1 MFPLIELAT
10 SLINKLFP
18 DKTKAAELQAQLL
31 QMQAEGSLKEIEAK
45 YNLAGQ
51 QIDVD
56 KQEASVGQSLT
67 GWQAF
72 FVSAWRPSVAWC
84 CVFALA
90 YSFIVMPFIQTGLAV
105 FDPSFDVTKLPKL
118 DWSILGQLLMGLLGL
133 GAMRTYEKVNGINAG
148 Q

>member
-31 QMQAEGSLKEIEAK
+31 QMQAEGSLKEIEAQ

-72 FVSAWRPSVAWC
+72 FVSGPRPYLLWVCGGAFSWAYVLQPLLT
-84 CVFALA
+84 FILA
-90 YSFIVMPFIQTGLAV
+90 ELGHTATLPTLDISQMMPV
-105 FDPSFDVTKLPKL
+105 
-118 DWSILGQLLMGLLGL
+118 LLGLLGL
-133 GAMRTYEKVNGINAG
+133 GGLRTYEKVQGVNNLHG
-148 Q
+148 